1 MLVKDDHKDF
11 WKNLIMQHYMGRFFF
26 ANIGLAK
33 KNLTG
38 TNIASPVKK
47 INKVLYLFQLVLA
60 TDKAQI

>member
-1 MLVKDDHKDF
+1 
-11 WKNLIMQHYMGRFFF
+11 MQHYMGRFFF

-47 INKVLYLFQLVLA
+47 INKALYLFELVLA